1 MRYLALLLLQLPLTA
16 KTQNTDPVVVQEL
29 KFAAEAQVFG
39 LKKAFLYNSDTSA
52 TGMSGKQFTRFY
64 QVWER
69 MPERPGFNL
78 FWYPKTAYI
87 SADGKYAVTS
97 GPSFFTTPRDSQI
110 TQTGHYFSIWKK
122 DAQRFRII
130 FDAAVDYAGG
140 ALPIEKGPSTVHAP
154 FFAPPDRQLKE
165 DARKIIR
172 QAHEAWK
179 KDMEK
184 LPLHA
189 AFRRAADSS
198 SIFLLPGQEQLS
210 GSRLGPVS
218 FLSSPARS
226 DSSVLHFS
234 ADGRFC
240 YEYGRLQLL
249 PTSAGKYVNYV
260 HVWIISRR
268 KAILAFAFLSPF

>member
-1 MRYLALLLLQLPLTA
+1 MRYLALLLLPLAA
-16 KTQNTDPVVVQEL
+16 KSQNTDPVVVQEL

-64 QVWER
+64 QVWEN
-69 MPERPGFNL
+69 MPDHPGFNL

-87 SADGKYAVTS
+87 SADGMYAVTS

-110 TQTGHYFSIWKK
+110 RQTGHYFSIWKK

-130 FDAAVDYAGG
+130 FDAAVDYGGG
-140 ALPIEKGPSTVHAP
+140 ALPIEKGPSKVHAP
-154 FFAPPDRQLKE
+154 FFPPADRQLKE
-165 DARKIIR
+165 DSRKIIR

-179 KDMEK
+179 KDIERS
-184 LPLHA
+184 PLHT
-189 AFRRAADSS
+189 AFGKVSDSS
-198 SIFLLPGQEQLS
+198 SIFLLSGHEQFS
-210 GSRLGPVS
+210 GSSLGPVS
-218 FLSSPARS
+218 FLSSSARP
-226 DSSVLHFS
+226 DSSVLRFS
-234 ADGRFC
+234 SDGRFC

-249 PTSAGKYVNYV
+249 PASAGKYVNYV

-268 KAILAFAFLSPF
+268 NAILAFAFLSPF

>member
-1 MRYLALLLLQLPLTA
+1 MRYLALLLLPLAA
-16 KTQNTDPVVVQEL
+16 KSQNTDPVVAQEL
-29 KFAAEAQVFG
+29 KFAAEVQVFG

-64 QVWER
+64 QVWEK

-87 SADGKYAVTS
+87 SADGMYAVTS

-110 TQTGHYFSIWKK
+110 KQTGHYFSIWKK

-140 ALPIEKGPSTVHAP
+140 VLPIEKGPSTVHAP

-165 DARKIIR
+165 DPRKIIR
-172 QAHEAWK
+172 QAHDAWK
-179 KDMEK
+179 KDIEK
-184 LPLHA
+184 SSLHA
-189 AFRRAADSS
+189 AFRSVSDSA

-210 GSRLGPVS
+210 GSGLSPVS
-218 FLSSPARS
+218 FLSSSARS

-249 PTSAGKYVNYV
+249 PASAGKYVNYV

-268 KAILAFAFLSPF
+268 KAILAFAFLNAF

>member
-1 MRYLALLLLQLPLTA
+1 MRYLALLLLPLAA
-16 KTQNTDPVVVQEL
+16 KTQNADPVVVQEL

-39 LKKAFLYNSDTSA
+39 LKKAFLYNADTSA

-64 QVWER
+64 KVWER
-69 MPERPGFNL
+69 MPDRPGFNL

-87 SADGKYAVTS
+87 SADGQYAVTS

-110 TQTGHYFSIWKK
+110 AQTGHYFSIWKK

-140 ALPIEKGPSTVHAP
+140 ALPIEKGPSTVHTP
-154 FFAPPDRQLKE
+154 FFAPADRQLK
-165 DARKIIR
+165 DDSRKIIR

-179 KDMEK
+179 KDIERS
-184 LPLHA
+184 PLHG
-189 AFRRAADSS
+189 AFRRVADSS

-210 GSRLGPVS
+210 ASSLGPVS
-218 FLSSPARS
+218 FLSSSARS

-249 PTSAGKYVNYV
+249 PASAGKYVNYV

-268 KAILAFAFLSPF
+268 KAILAFAFLNPF

>member
-1 MRYLALLLLQLPLTA
+1 MRYLALLLLPLA
-16 KTQNTDPVVVQEL
+16 ANSQNTDPVVAQEL

-52 TGMSGKQFTRFY
+52 TGMSGRQFMRFY
-64 QVWER
+64 QVWQR

-87 SADGKYAVTS
+87 SADGMYAVTS
-97 GPSFFTTPRDSQI
+97 GPSFFTTPRDSQ
-110 TQTGHYFSIWKK
+110 TRQTGHYFSIWKK

-130 FDAAVDYAGG
+130 FDAAVDYEGG
-140 ALPIEKGPSTVHAP
+140 VLPIEKGPSTVHAP
-154 FFAPPDRQLKE
+154 YFAPPDRQMKE

-179 KDMEK
+179 KDMENS
-184 LPLHA
+184 PLHA

-198 SIFLLPGQEQLS
+198 SIFLLPGQEQLRA
-210 GSRLGPVS
+210 GGLGPFS
-218 FLSSPARS
+218 FLSSSARS

-240 YEYGRLQLL
+240 YEYGRLQIL
-249 PTSAGKYVNYV
+249 PASAGKYVNYV

-268 KAILAFAFLSPF
+268 KAILAFAFLNPF